1 MTTRRAESKHTITA
15 LVEDRPGVLNRV
27 VSMFRRRGFNIASLA
42 VGQSE
47 VAGLSRMTFVVEGD
61 DGVVEQVTK
70 NMHKLIDVIRV
81 SDVSN
86 RNIVSRELALM
97 RVKAN
102 VQARSEIM
110 QIVDIFRA
118 NIVDVAPE
126 SIIVEVTGDEDKVDS
141 LHNLLRPF
149 GIVEVMRTGM
159 IAMNRGMSGNTVSEP
174 QAGRSRP
181 RADGSS

>member
-1 MTTRRAESKHTITA
+1 MIITVSGAEQTLDQICKQLQK
-15 LVEDRPGVLNRV
+15 LV
-27 VSMFRRRGFNIASLA
+27 
-42 VGQSE
+42 
-47 VAGLSRMTFVVEGD
+47 
-61 DGVVEQVTK
+61 
-70 NMHKLIDVIRV
+70 DVIAV
-81 SDVSN
+81 LDHTEDATVE
-86 RNIVSRELALM
+86 RELCLCK
-97 RVKAN
+97 VK
-102 VQARSEIM
+102 VDRESRSEIM

-159 IAMNRGMSGNTVSEP
+159 IAMNRGMSGHTVSEP